1 MSSTKSITTLLPAQG
16 IDTSDVQLPTQQ
28 DRHSQLLAQG
38 VDSDV
43 AELIAPLHVSH
54 EMAFKIGRT
63 LGDIRG
69 RQNYFLSLVENDHPH
84 LGIFEYLKTA
94 QRPSVLEIPQEG
106 SPHYSACIELSPFGY
121 ETMAYI
127 MNTLLGFHLF
137 ESFFHKSDG
146 GLIDISTLMRQKIS
160 MSNFDIIWDCAVQ
173 AIPKEQAPGQPEQ
186 AKQNMIDAYFSSESS
201 ILIRS
206 TESGDFSFG
215 SIESAIFY
223 VLKYISA
230 ISTSFISNQGD
241 FKQNQPAK
249 RQIIQMLNRLEQ
261 SAPDSY
267 SLEGQILKY
276 LRLLT
281 NDGDSLRHFDNIIN
295 QTPFPILNNVNRI
308 VSDAQKM
315 LSTKI
320 QGNPM
325 QKDLS
330 IALP

>member
-1 MSSTKSITTLLPAQG
+1 MSSKKSIATLPTLQTLS
-16 IDTSDVQLPTQQ
+16 IRNITLPTQK

-127 MNTLLGFHLF
+127 MNTLLGFHLYETALY
-137 ESFFHKSDG
+137 ESDVEV
-146 GLIDISTLMRQKIS
+146 IDIAKLMRQKIS
-160 MSNFDIIWDCAVQ
+160 MSDFGLIWDCAVK
-173 AIPKEQAPGQPEQ
+173 AIPERQAPSKPEK